1 MRLRGYVDFLGGRVV
16 TQIKEKQWIE
26 SRLGREAVTGDEG
39 PRKGDGKTACDEMET
54 VVAIEPWTKELWR

>member
-1 MRLRGYVDFLGGRVV
+1 M
-16 TQIKEKQWIE
+16 
-26 SRLGREAVTGDEG
+26 AVTGAEG